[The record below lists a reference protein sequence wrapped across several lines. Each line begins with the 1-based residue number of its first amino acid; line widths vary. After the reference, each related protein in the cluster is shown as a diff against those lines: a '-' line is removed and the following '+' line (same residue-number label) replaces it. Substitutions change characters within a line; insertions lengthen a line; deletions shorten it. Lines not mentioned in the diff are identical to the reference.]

1 MRKGILWM
9 IKIGVIFVVLI
20 FMAIS
25 KDLGIPI
32 IVKNL
37 IGFGIIYAVWKYK
50 PDEPNN
56 NALLP
61 MMYRDFIT
69 AI

>member
-1 MRKGILWM
+1 MSKGILWT
-9 IKIGVIFVVLI
+9 IKIVVIFIVII
-20 FMAIS
+20 FMTAA
-25 KDLGIPI
+25 KELGIPI

-56 NALLP
+56 DNNNQQL
-61 MMYRDFIT
+61 DKS
-69 AI
+69 